1 MKGKKYAFKVIL
13 LTLLCLNITIILQIY
28 VGRQTIYGDEQ
39 LEKRKILHEMILK
52 NSLPEGKL
60 WKDYNVSSM
69 RVRILVVKL
78 AESIRLITGLQL
90 KNVYITIDT
99 VFLFSCLI
107 GLYLFL
113 NQWLDP
119 NYCLIGILYFGI
131 CLVTSYHFHYFHP
144 WDRMSLF
151 SWIVLA
157 FLIKNKK
164 TALFAVL
171 LVFSILIKYDI
182 KVLPILYLIYNYDQ
196 KNKVRILLNTLL
208 LLLLSFG
215 THSLLEYIFPLESKK
230 IVTIDPYLSFSKTY
244 THYYLQQITLN
255 LKFLLE
261 HNLRH
266 PFAAVFILPLTLSV
280 MYFKKKERFAQCSV
294 IFGILLLIPH
304 FVLVNFLE
312 FRAQTMIL
320 VLILPAAL
328 LSLKYIIEGKNV

>member
-39 LEKRKILHEMILK
+39 LEKRKILHEVILK

-60 WKDYNVSSM
+60 WKDYSGSL

-164 TALFAVL
+164 TGKTKKVHRN
-171 LVFSILIKYDI
+171 LI
-182 KVLPILYLIYNYDQ
+182 
-196 KNKVRILLNTLL
+196 
-208 LLLLSFG
+208 
-215 THSLLEYIFPLESKK
+215 
-230 IVTIDPYLSFSKTY
+230 
-244 THYYLQQITLN
+244 LN
-255 LKFLLE
+255 LDVNLDKQSETTDEDLDNNVSLSDSSKSEDGAKFLGLST
-261 HNLRH
+261 RPKRCVRKPCRYGH
-266 PFAAVFILPLTLSV
+266 PLA
-280 MYFKKKERFAQCSV
+280 
-294 IFGILLLIPH
+294 
-304 FVLVNFLE
+304 
-312 FRAQTMIL
+312 
-320 VLILPAAL
+320 
-328 LSLKYIIEGKNV
+328 